1 MFRIAFFLVLCLLP
15 LSASAGTA
23 EVKELAR
30 NYNCQVTDIVPTGT
44 QTGEEDSM
52 TYRVG
57 CALPDT
63 VSAEDKKANSTLVI
77 KCNGSLCS
85 LVKKG
90 SAASAAAP

>member
-1 MFRIAFFLVLCLLP
+1 MMRFAFFLFVCLLP
-15 LSASAGTA
+15 LSAFAGTA

-30 NYNCQVTDIVPTGT
+30 NYNCQVTEIVPTGT

-63 VSAEDKKANSTLVI
+63 VSAEDKKANSSLVI
-77 KCNGSLCS
+77 KCSGSLCA

-90 SAASAAAP
+90 SSAAAAP